1 MQMIP
6 CWQAAFL
13 THYMNREVIAG
24 NQVTFDGII
33 NVSDN
38 EIQVLGTIIIG
49 GRRIDLK
56 QSAIQMDMPYSLAIG
71 LRGKKLKELISIPDT
86 GEKEIDDGY
95 DSSTI
100 NEIKTENGKIWIG
113 IEGPAMNYALNY

>member
-13 THYMNREVIAG
+13 THYMNGEIIAG
-24 NQVTFDGII
+24 NQVTFDGYI

-38 EIQVLGTIIIG
+38 EIHILGTIIIG
-49 GRRIDLK
+49 GRQIDLK

-71 LRGKKLKELISIPDT
+71 LRGRKLKELISIPDT
-86 GEKEIDDGY
+86 GDKEIDEGY
-95 DSSTI
+95 DASTI
-100 NEIKTENGKIWIG
+100 SGIKTEDGKTWIE
-113 IEGPAMNYALNY
+113 INGPAMNYTIAY